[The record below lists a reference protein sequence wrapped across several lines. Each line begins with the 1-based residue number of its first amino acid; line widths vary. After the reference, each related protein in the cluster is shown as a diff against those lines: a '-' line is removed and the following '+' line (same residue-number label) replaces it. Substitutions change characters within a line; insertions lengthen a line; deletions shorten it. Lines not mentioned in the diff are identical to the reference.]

1 MAKEG
6 FNRDAKAI
14 SNILHNDPGLK
25 AALKA
30 LAEDLAKD
38 AGGEVVEYDTD
49 RYVAGVKV
57 PAHAQATDGVL
68 TKAVGSRGKTL
79 S

>member
-6 FNRDAKAI
+6 FTRNAKAVAG
-14 SNILHNDPGLK
+14 ILHNDPALK
-25 AALKA
+25 AAVKA
-30 LAEDLAKD
+30 VADGIAED

-57 PAHAQATDGVL
+57 PAHAQAKDGVL